1 MGGRD
6 QMGMRTQ
13 VLVGLVSD
21 CRTTGVRLAMVPSLG
36 PKFLLLYPVMSMAP
50 LPLLWIAHRC
60 LSDPLFGANLSGV
73 PSVPSEN

>member
-1 MGGRD
+1 
-6 QMGMRTQ
+6 
-13 VLVGLVSD
+13 
-21 CRTTGVRLAMVPSLG
+21 MVPSLG